1 MKYLITESQY
11 NLLISEQT
19 STSNGCKIW
28 VDSKNDPKYIKYVNA
43 LNLYMRGKSIV
54 DFFKS
59 NPNATNVIL
68 NKKEVELE
76 KKYPVNNK
84 YLGFGTDSIS
94 AINMILVG
102 KGSAARNAPQYP
114 KPNKVCIKQTT
125 TKTPPLTKTLPLTKT
140 PPIINYKELKSETTF
155 APQYKSGTP
164 VVQVGTYFM
173 TYPEFEAYKK
183 ERPNTK
189 FNKI

>member
-1 MKYLITESQY
+1 
-11 NLLISEQT
+11 
-19 STSNGCKIW
+19 
-28 VDSKNDPKYIKYVNA
+28 
-43 LNLYMRGKSIV
+43 MRGKSIV

-84 YLGFGTDSIS
+84 YDGFGADYIPS
-94 AINMILVG
+94 INMILVG
-102 KGSAARNAPQYP
+102 KGSAARNTPQYP

-125 TKTPPLTKTLPLTKT
+125 TKTPPLTKTPPPTKT
-140 PPIINYKELKSETTF
+140 PPFVNYRELKAETSF
-155 APQYKSGTP
+155 APHIKSGTP

-173 TYPEFEAYKK
+173 TYPEFETYKK